1 MSSDSA
7 KPKRPHPNP
16 STAGSPGTKEGEGT
30 RRRSRAKRF
39 FVVMLVV
46 LLAAYFTY
54 TPIVSSLI
62 GAKLHNMLESR
73 LNATLHYDSITYV
86 FPYQVRL
93 SNVHITTDPALGQT
107 DLFTVEKLDLQL
119 AKIPWPHT
127 PLVIQS
133 FELQSPALHV
143 VKTGAGIV
151 GTKGLQKSEEERRLH
166 PPQHRLSEMFELR
179 KFVIAEGE
187 IVYDDRTVAGVE
199 PLVFRG
205 VSVDLGVTP
214 QARGIYAYHFQSAQ
228 PPFVTVDASGTADI
242 DSATLDLAK
251 LSMIVESK
259 RLEGESPLPPKL
271 QKIVNQVGIAGKMVF
286 DVRGQLPV
294 RELSRMKISA
304 DANLTDA
311 RAAHLDQVEAQMHA
325 EIEKGGTQVQFT
337 KIRANAFGGQINA
350 TGNITA
356 PNPSRYEVQLD
367 ASAIDLAKVALL
379 PAMQAHSVHL
389 TGEGRITAHVTGE
402 LAGREALDHLTAE
415 GDAQIARAKF
425 PESKTVSGIAQRIGI
440 APESLSTG
448 DAAAVFSIR
457 DRVLTIQRGAINTT
471 VLGLQGNG
479 TVNFDGDLNF
489 DIIAAPL
496 GDWRNHVQNMNIPLI
511 GDFAGN
517 IAGRMQN
524 LVSATSKLLYHFD
537 VTGNVSDPQII
548 AVPAPAL
555 TDKAATVFGK
565 MMQDGNDLLKAVKEG
580 G

>member
-1 MSSDSA
+1 MSNDSLQ
-7 KPKRPHPNP
+7 PTPPHPDP
-16 STAGSPGTKEGEGT
+16 STAGSPGIKKGEGT
-30 RRRSRAKRF
+30 RRRSRLKRA
-39 FVVMLVV
+39 VVGMLVV
-46 LLAAYFTY
+46 VLALYFTY
-54 TPIVSSLI
+54 TPIISSII

-73 LNATLHYDSITYV
+73 LNATLHYDSLTYV

-93 SNVHITTDPALGQT
+93 SNVHITTDQALGQT

-143 VKTGAGIV
+143 VKTGGGIV
-151 GTKGLQKSEEERRLH
+151 GAKGLKKSDEEQRLH
-166 PPQHRLSEMFELR
+166 PPEHRLSEMFELR
-179 KFVIAEGE
+179 KFVIADGE
-187 IVYDDRTVAGVE
+187 VVYDDRTVAGAD

-214 QARGIYAYHFQSAQ
+214 QSRGIYAYHFQSAQ

-242 DSATLDLAK
+242 DSATLDLDK

-271 QKIVNQVGIAGKMVF
+271 QKIVNEAGIAGKMVF
-286 DVRGQLPV
+286 DVRGQVPV

-311 RAAHLDQVEAQMHA
+311 RAAYLDQVEAQMHA
-325 EIEKGGTQVQFT
+325 EIEEGATQVQFT
-337 KIRANAFGGQINA
+337 KIHANAFGGTLNA

-367 ASAIDLAKVALL
+367 ASAIDLAKVEAL
-379 PAMQAHSVHL
+379 PALQAHSVHL

-402 LAGREALDHLTAE
+402 FAGRESLDRLGAD
-415 GDAQIARAKF
+415 GDAQVARAKF
-425 PESKTVSGIAQRIGI
+425 PESKTVSGIAERIGI
-440 APESLSTG
+440 ARESLTTG
-448 DAAAVFSIR
+448 DAAAVFSLR
-457 DRVLTIQRGAINTT
+457 DRMLTIQRGAINTT

-511 GDFAGN
+511 GGVASNLAGH
-517 IAGRMQN
+517 MQN
-524 LVSATSKLLYHFD
+524 LVSATSKMLYHFD
-537 VTGNVSDPQII
+537 VTGNVSDPKITAI
-548 AVPAPAL
+548 PAPAL
-555 TDKAATVFGK
+555 TDKAANVFGK